1 MELFFQFVLATTFF
15 DAFYDTGNS
24 KKRIIKKNMKNSG
37 DARNFRSEISKSDI
51 FHKLLKYWCV
61 KNINY

>member
-24 KKRIIKKNMKNSG
+24 KKWIIKNMKNSG
-37 DARNFRSEISKSDI
+37 DARSFRSEISKYDI
-51 FHKLLKYWCV
+51 FHIFL
-61 KNINY
+61 

>member
-24 KKRIIKKNMKNSG
+24 KKKSG
-37 DARNFRSEISKSDI
+37 DARNFHSEISKSDI
-51 FHKLLKYWCV
+51 FHNLL
-61 KNINY
+61 

>member
-1 MELFFQFVLATTFF
+1 MPFF

-24 KKRIIKKNMKNSG
+24 KKIYVKNMKNSG

-51 FHKLLKYWCV
+51 FTFIY
-61 KNINY
+61 NIGV